1 MNNIVNVWL
10 NNIHFYSLRI
20 AQMKNTQFKVNQ
32 FYNKN
37 QFVFEW
43 DWKTIF
49 QSYDSTIAIIDY
61 ENKTLTIWIDWDYSK
76 ATSKHFYLFLS
87 DYCFLHWFNKKA
99 VLNLIKDWIFNYWYS
114 EFKVIYDENLR

>member
-1 MNNIVNVWL
+1 
-10 NNIHFYSLRI
+10 
-20 AQMKNTQFKVNQ
+20 MKNSTFKVNQ

-37 QFVFEW
+37 QFVIDW

-49 QSYDSTIAIIDY
+49 QSYDSTIAVMDY

-76 ATSKHFYLFLS
+76 TTSKHFYLFLS

-99 VLNLIKDWIFNYWYS
+99 VLNLIKDWSFKYWYS
-114 EFKVIYDENLR
+114 DFKVVYDENLN